1 MSTSTF
7 NVWDFI
13 GYPHHY
19 ADSSVPRTTKTR
31 EEGERL
37 IRLYTPQRI
46 RKFVAEYFSI
56 LSAKIVL
63 LDDYPTSNAAT
74 QALLA
79 DVIPTGTTSEAE
91 RRYIALMKREIAT
104 DYNVA
109 VEKSI
114 AALHNRYRD
123 GYEWKQTSGQV
134 GVWLAEL
141 HHRCDKMVA
150 LMAKCEEDD
159 QTTPAAANP
168 AWIREGG
175 MVENGED
182 IGVELTIGPN
192 PLSYR
197 QTAQGGLAGFR
208 LPAISTWYLGAFA
221 RIQFPEPDH
230 IRDRVADTTA
240 VTLTARNGPIE
251 YRAGA
256 DSASWV
262 VLAKDSSISWT
273 KATLDSVVRIA
284 VNPIEQPTV
293 FGTLDDITLQGVG
306 AQTVDVSEL
315 IWTGTRLGSLTVTS
329 SNTNVAT
336 ASYVSAS
343 EDIAIQ
349 GVAAGNA
356 TITAT
361 RTDAAGQI
369 VSITFGVTVTAAQG
383 G

>member
-7 NVWDFI
+7 NVWDVI
-13 GYPHHY
+13 GYPHY
-19 ADSSVPRTTKTR
+19 GADPTTYGPTKTR
-31 EEGERL
+31 EEAVRY

-46 RKFVAEYFSI
+46 RHYISEYFSI
-56 LSAKIVL
+56 LSAKIL
-63 LDDYPTSNAAT
+63 LIDDYPTSNAAT

-79 DVIPTGTTSEAE
+79 DVIPMGTTSESE

-104 DYNVA
+104 DYDVA
-109 VEKSI
+109 VERSI
-114 AALHNRYRD
+114 ASLQYWRGQ
-123 GYEWKQTSGQV
+123 GYLWSQTAADV
-134 GVWLAEL
+134 GIWLSEL
-141 HHRCDKMVA
+141 HHRCNKMVA
-150 LMAKCEEDD
+150 LMVKCEEDA

-208 LPAISTWYLGAFA
+208 LPAVSTWYLGAFS

-256 DSASWV
+256 DSAAWV

-284 VNPIEQPTV
+284 VNPIEMPTV
-293 FGTLDDITLQGVG
+293 FGTLEDITLQGVG

-336 ASYVSAS
+336 ASYVSAAQ
-343 EDIAIQ
+343 DIAVQ
-349 GVAAGNA
+349 GVAAGTA

-361 RTDAAGQI
+361 RTDAAGQT
-369 VSITFGVTVTAAQG
+369 VSITFDVTVTAA
-383 G
+383 